1 MANKFIGKKVSHMTK
16 NSHILTPD
24 LVILGIGNPGPKYA
38 NTRHNVGFRFVDQLA
53 EQEDVEL
60 KRQKNFV
67 RASSIQLDNRSVIL
81 AKSRTFVNVSGD
93 AAEYLITRH
102 QIKLS
107 QLLVV
112 YDDIHLPVGRMRL
125 RAQGSAGGHNG
136 IRSIIA
142 GVHSQAFP
150 RIRIGVGS
158 PEPGVDQIGYVL
170 GTPEGDEKESIGNAI
185 LKALSS
191 VRVILDE
198 GIDVAMNKFN

>member
-1 MANKFIGKKVSHMTK
+1 MIK
-16 NSHILTPD
+16 NSQILTPD

-38 NTRHNVGFRFVDQLA
+38 NTRHNVGFWFIDQLV
-53 EQEDVEL
+53 EQEGVDL
-60 KRQKNFV
+60 KRQNNLV
-67 RASSIQLDNRSVIL
+67 RASSIQLDNSSVVL

-125 RAQGSAGGHNG
+125 RGQGSAGGHNG

-142 GVHSQAFP
+142 GVHSQSFP

-158 PEPGVDQIGYVL
+158 PESGVDQIGYVL
-170 GTPEGDEKESIGNAI
+170 GTPDRDEKELIGNAI
-185 LKALSS
+185 SKAVSS
-191 VRVILDE
+191 VRAILDE

>member
-1 MANKFIGKKVSHMTK
+1 MIK
-16 NSHILTPD
+16 NSQILTPD

-38 NTRHNVGFRFVDQLA
+38 NTRHNVGFWFIDQLV
-53 EQEDVEL
+53 EQEGVDL
-60 KRQKNFV
+60 KRQNNLV
-67 RASSIQLDNRSVIL
+67 RASSIQLDNSSVVL

-112 YDDIHLPVGRMRL
+112 YDDIHLPVGRRRL
-125 RAQGSAGGHNG
+125 RGQGSAGGHNG

-142 GVHSQAFP
+142 GVHSQSFP

-158 PEPGVDQIGYVL
+158 PESGVDQIGYVL
-170 GTPEGDEKESIGNAI
+170 GTPDRDEKELIGNAI
-185 LKALSS
+185 SKAVSS
-191 VRVILDE
+191 VRAILDE

>member
-1 MANKFIGKKVSHMTK
+1 MIK
-16 NSHILTPD
+16 NSQILTPD

-38 NTRHNVGFRFVDQLA
+38 STRHNVGFWFIDQLV
-53 EQEDVEL
+53 EQEGVEL
-60 KRQKNFV
+60 KRQNNLV
-67 RASSIQLDNRSVIL
+67 RASSIQLNNSSVVL

-125 RAQGSAGGHNG
+125 RGQGSAGGHNG

-142 GVHSQAFP
+142 GVHSQSFP

-158 PEPGVDQIGYVL
+158 PESGVDQIGYVL
-170 GTPEGDEKESIGNAI
+170 GTPDSDEKELIGKAI
-185 LKALSS
+185 SKAVGS
-191 VRVILDE
+191 VKAILDE

>member
-1 MANKFIGKKVSHMTK
+1 MIK
-16 NSHILTPD
+16 NSQILTPD

-38 NTRHNVGFRFVDQLA
+38 STRHNVGFWFIDQLV
-53 EQEDVEL
+53 EQEGVEL
-60 KRQKNFV
+60 KRQNNLV
-67 RASSIQLDNRSVIL
+67 RASSIQLDNSSVVL

-125 RAQGSAGGHNG
+125 RGQGSAGGHNG

-142 GVHSQAFP
+142 GVHSQSFP

-158 PEPGVDQIGYVL
+158 PESGVDQIGYVL
-170 GTPEGDEKESIGNAI
+170 GTPDRDEKELIGNAI
-185 LKALSS
+185 SKAVSS
-191 VRVILDE
+191 VRAILDE

>member
-1 MANKFIGKKVSHMTK
+1 MV
-16 NSHILTPD
+16 
-24 LVILGIGNPGPKYA
+24 
-38 NTRHNVGFRFVDQLA
+38 
-53 EQEDVEL
+53 EQEGVEL
-60 KRQKNFV
+60 KRQNNLV
-67 RASSIQLDNRSVIL
+67 RASSIQLDNSSVVL

-102 QIKLS
+102 QLKLS

-125 RAQGSAGGHNG
+125 RGQGSAGGHNG

-142 GVHSQAFP
+142 GVHSQSFP

-158 PEPGVDQIGYVL
+158 PESGVDQIGYVL
-170 GTPEGDEKESIGNAI
+170 GTPDSDEKELIGKAI
-185 LKALSS
+185 SKAVGS
-191 VRVILDE
+191 VKSILDE

>member
-1 MANKFIGKKVSHMTK
+1 MIK
-16 NSHILTPD
+16 NSQILTPD

-38 NTRHNVGFRFVDQLA
+38 NTRHNVGFWFIDQLV
-53 EQEDVEL
+53 EQEGVEL
-60 KRQKNFV
+60 KRQNNLV
-67 RASSIQLDNRSVIL
+67 RASSIQLDNSSVVL

-142 GVHSQAFP
+142 GVHSQDFP

-158 PEPGVDQIGYVL
+158 PESGVDQIGYVL
-170 GTPEGDEKESIGNAI
+170 GTPDSDEKELIGKAI
-185 LKALSS
+185 SKAVGS
-191 VRVILDE
+191 VKAILDE

>member
-1 MANKFIGKKVSHMTK
+1 MIK
-16 NSHILTPD
+16 NSQILTPD

-38 NTRHNVGFRFVDQLA
+38 NTRHNVGFWFIDQLV
-53 EQEDVEL
+53 EQEGVEL
-60 KRQKNFV
+60 KRQNNLV
-67 RASSIQLDNRSVIL
+67 RASSIQLDNSSVVL

-125 RAQGSAGGHNG
+125 RGQGSAGGHNG

-142 GVHSQAFP
+142 GVHSQSFP

-158 PEPGVDQIGYVL
+158 PESGVDQIGYVL
-170 GTPEGDEKESIGNAI
+170 GTPDRDEKELIGNAI
-185 LKALSS
+185 SKAVSS
-191 VRVILDE
+191 VKAILDE
-198 GIDVAMNKFN
+198 GIDVAMNEFN

>member
-1 MANKFIGKKVSHMTK
+1 MTK

-24 LVILGIGNPGPKYA
+24 LVILGIGNPGPQYA
-38 NTRHNVGFRFVDQLA
+38 NTRHNVGFWFIDHIA
-53 EQEDVEL
+53 EQEGIEL
-60 KRQKNFV
+60 KRQKNLV
-67 RASSIQLDNRSVIL
+67 RTSRIQLDNRSIIL

-93 AAEYLITRH
+93 AAKYLITRY
-102 QIKLS
+102 QIELN

-112 YDDIHLPVGRMRL
+112 YDDIHLPVSRMRL

-142 GVHSQAFP
+142 GVHSQSFP

-158 PEPGVDQIGYVL
+158 PESGVDQIGYVL
-170 GTPEGDEKESIGNAI
+170 GTPDRDEKELIGNAI
-185 LKALSS
+185 SKAVSS
-191 VRVILDE
+191 VKAILDE

>member
-1 MANKFIGKKVSHMTK
+1 MIK
-16 NSHILTPD
+16 NSQILTPD

-38 NTRHNVGFRFVDQLA
+38 NTRHNVGLWFIDQLA
-53 EQEDVEL
+53 EQEGVEL
-60 KRQKNFV
+60 KRQKNLV
-67 RASSIQLDNRSVIL
+67 RASSIQLDNSSVVL

-142 GVHSQAFP
+142 GVHSQGFP

-158 PEPGVDQIGYVL
+158 PESGVDQIGYVL
-170 GTPEGDEKESIGNAI
+170 GTPDSDEKELIGKAI
-185 LKALSS
+185 SKAVGS
-191 VRVILDE
+191 VKAILDE

>member
-1 MANKFIGKKVSHMTK
+1 MIK
-16 NSHILTPD
+16 NSQILTPD

-38 NTRHNVGFRFVDQLA
+38 STRHNVGFWFIDQLV
-53 EQEDVEL
+53 EQEGVEL
-60 KRQKNFV
+60 KRQNNLV
-67 RASSIQLDNRSVIL
+67 RASSIQLDNSSVVL

-125 RAQGSAGGHNG
+125 RGQGSAGGHNG

-142 GVHSQAFP
+142 GVHSQSFP

-158 PEPGVDQIGYVL
+158 PESGVDQIGYVL
-170 GTPEGDEKESIGNAI
+170 GTPDSDEKELIGKAI
-185 LKALSS
+185 SKAVGS
-191 VRVILDE
+191 VKAILDE

>member
-1 MANKFIGKKVSHMTK
+1 MIK
-16 NSHILTPD
+16 NSQILTPD

-38 NTRHNVGFRFVDQLA
+38 NTRHNAGFWFIDQLA
-53 EQEDVEL
+53 EQEGVEL
-60 KRQKNFV
+60 KRQKNLV
-67 RASSIQLDNRSVIL
+67 RASSIQLDNSSVVL

-142 GVHSQAFP
+142 GVQSQGFP

-158 PEPGVDQIGYVL
+158 PESGVDQIGYVL
-170 GTPEGDEKESIGNAI
+170 GTPDSDEKELIGKAI
-185 LKALSS
+185 SKAVGS
-191 VRVILDE
+191 VKAILDE

>member
-1 MANKFIGKKVSHMTK
+1 MIKS
-16 NSHILTPD
+16 SQILTPD

-38 NTRHNVGFRFVDQLA
+38 NTRHNVGFWFIDQLA
-53 EQEDVEL
+53 EQEGVEL
-60 KRQKNFV
+60 KRQKNLV
-67 RASSIQLDNRSVIL
+67 RASSIQLDNSSVVL

-142 GVHSQAFP
+142 GVHSQSFP

-158 PEPGVDQIGYVL
+158 PESGVDQIGYVL
-170 GTPEGDEKESIGNAI
+170 GTPDSDEKELIGKAI
-185 LKALSS
+185 SKAVSS
-191 VRVILDE
+191 VNAILDE

>member
-1 MANKFIGKKVSHMTK
+1 MIK
-16 NSHILTPD
+16 NSQILTPD

-38 NTRHNVGFRFVDQLA
+38 NTRHNVGFWFIDQLV
-53 EQEDVEL
+53 EQEGVEL
-60 KRQKNFV
+60 KRQNNLV
-67 RASSIQLDNRSVIL
+67 RASSIQLDNSSVVL

-125 RAQGSAGGHNG
+125 RGQGSAGGHNG

-142 GVHSQAFP
+142 GVHSQSFP

-158 PEPGVDQIGYVL
+158 PESGVDQIGYVL
-170 GTPEGDEKESIGNAI
+170 GTPDRDEKELIGNAI
-185 LKALSS
+185 SKAVSS
-191 VRVILDE
+191 VRAILDE